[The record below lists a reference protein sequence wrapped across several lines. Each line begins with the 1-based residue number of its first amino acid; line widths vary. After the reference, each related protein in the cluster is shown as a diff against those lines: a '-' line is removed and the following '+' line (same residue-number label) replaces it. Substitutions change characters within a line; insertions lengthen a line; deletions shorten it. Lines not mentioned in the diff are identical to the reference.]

1 MFSSNVSYRTY
12 LQKKSDNCFS
22 TTENYIRCEMT
33 SAFVGVFSTE
43 INIDKGGKQCHNT
56 A

>member
-1 MFSSNVSYRTY
+1 
-12 LQKKSDNCFS
+12 
-22 TTENYIRCEMT
+22 MT